1 MKDISDEELAKKLK
15 GYKGSKKDL
24 LDELDLSEKELKE
37 RVEKLKSIGLLSEFW
52 YGILISRFFLRL
64 FKRWRKQ

>member
-1 MKDISDEELAKKLK
+1 MIDISDEELAEKLK
-15 GYKGSKKDL
+15 GYKGSKEQL
-24 LDELDLSEKELKE
+24 LDELDCSERELKE
-37 RVEKLKSIGLLSEFW
+37 RAKKLKSVGLLSEFW